1 MELSEHILKELSK
14 IKFNYIHPE
23 NKRSIKYQIY
33 KKIRKNF
40 FKNDLFN
47 LNQDSFEEL
56 DKDYLKKIK
65 IIKDYNHMSTPA
77 IGVMFNKIC
86 RSLRK
91 DQIFVNIGAY
101 KGFSTISGMIN
112 TKCEVHS
119 VDNFSEYDKPEK
131 IMMQNFNLFKKENH
145 YFHNQDYELFFKTW
159 KKKIDFYIYDAWH
172 SYEQQSKNLEI
183 ANEFFSKDCLIYIDD
198 YNDHEVQNGTK
209 DFINKHPNKF
219 TILKEIKTGFN
230 MHPTYWNG
238 FILFKKN

>member
-1 MELSEHILKELSK
+1 MELSEHILKELNK

-23 NKRSIKYQIY
+23 NKKSIKYQIY

-119 VDNFSEYDKPEK
+119 LDNFSEYDKPEK

-145 YFHNQDYELFFKTW
+145 YFYNQDYELFFKTW

-172 SYEQQSKNLEI
+172 SYEQQYKNLEI
-183 ANEFFSKDCLIYIDD
+183 ANEFFSKNCLIYIDD
-198 YNDHEVQNGTK
+198 YNHHEVQNGTK
-209 DFINKHPNKF
+209 DFKYYLRVEI
-219 TILKEIKTGFN
+219 TII
-230 MHPTYWNG
+230 Y
-238 FILFKKN
+238 

>member
-1 MELSEHILKELSK
+1 
-14 IKFNYIHPE
+14 
-23 NKRSIKYQIY
+23 
-33 KKIRKNF
+33 
-40 FKNDLFN
+40 
-47 LNQDSFEEL
+47 
-56 DKDYLKKIK
+56 
-65 IIKDYNHMSTPA
+65 MSTPA

-159 KKKIDFYIYDAWH
+159 NLKI
-172 SYEQQSKNLEI
+172 
-183 ANEFFSKDCLIYIDD
+183 
-198 YNDHEVQNGTK
+198 
-209 DFINKHPNKF
+209 
-219 TILKEIKTGFN
+219 
-230 MHPTYWNG
+230 
-238 FILFKKN
+238 